1 MHSDGWAQATA
12 VRIWLGQGRGE
23 DLREKQQRVGLP
35 HLAGATKD
43 ALYRLDHVGVGV
55 SRREGGELRPLD
67 LVRGRLGVIAG

>member
-1 MHSDGWAQATA
+1 M
-12 VRIWLGQGRGE
+12 R
-23 DLREKQQRVGLP
+23 KQQRVGLP

-67 LVRGRLGVIAG
+67 LVRGRLGVIAGLHEIQLRPLDLVRGRLGVVAR